1 MLRYFPAIYLILT
14 LMNFLAHIYLSGKSD
29 EIKIGNF
36 IGDFVKSSDMKKYTE
51 TINQGI
57 QMHWAIDEFTDHH
70 LVVQE
75 SKDRLRPK
83 YGHYAGVIVDIYYD
97 HFLARNWEQYHSDDL
112 RAYVNQQYKMLEN
125 HISILPQKVVNMLPY
140 MIKYDWLYNYQYLDG
155 IERVMHGM
163 ANRSK
168 FNSKMDESV
177 TELKKYHREFE
188 QEFEA
193 FFPELKDFCESFL
206 KKT

>member
-36 IGDFVKSSDMKKYTE
+36 IGDFVKSSDMKKYSD

-57 QMHWAIDEFTDHH
+57 KMHWAIDEFTDHH

-112 RAYVNQQYKMLEN
+112 RVYVNQQYKMLEN

-188 QEFEA
+188 AEFEA

-206 KKT
+206 EKT